1 MPTDTSKVY
10 TPQPP
15 KVRGVIYRAVLGTAL
30 PTDATTVLIPA
41 YKDQGGISDAGIVNS
56 QAREVAK
63 IKDFGGKTIAS
74 PQNDYTETFKVVF
87 VESTNLETLK
97 TVYGDSNVQF
107 TPATAT
113 KGAVIRVDHTAAA
126 LPESVWVTETVQ
138 GSNIKRQIVPI
149 GKPITVG
156 DVVQINND
164 IVKYEVTIEA
174 YEYSNGTDAFFVRE
188 YNDDGKPTGGG
199 A

>member
-1 MPTDTSKVY
+1 MIS
-10 TPQPP
+10 
-15 KVRGVIYRAVLGTAL
+15 RAPLGTTL
-30 PTDATTVLIPA
+30 PTDAATALAAT

-56 QAREVAK
+56 QAREVTK
-63 IKDFGGKTIAS
+63 IKDFGGKTIAT
-74 PQNDYTETFKVVF
+74 PQNDYTETLKVVF

-97 TVYGDSNVQF
+97 TIYGDDNVTF
-107 TPATAT
+107 TAATAT
-113 KGAVIRVDHTAAA
+113 KGALIRVDHSAAA

-138 GSNIKRQIVPI
+138 GTSIRRQIVPI

-174 YEYSNGTDAFFVRE
+174 YEYSNGTEAFFIRE
-188 YNDDGKPTGGG
+188 YIDDGKPSGS
-199 A
+199 